1 MVLLEPVTETIVFSP
16 LQFLYFEHSKTVPM
30 VLFGAWVACDST
42 PYFPRPRFG
51 ELQHGA
57 FLGGRISIQVPAV
70 QPFFY
75 IIANKKALTSP

>member
-1 MVLLEPVTETIVFSP
+1 
-16 LQFLYFEHSKTVPM
+16 M
-30 VLFGAWVACDST
+30 VLFGAWVACYST
-42 PYFPRPRFG
+42 PYFLLVTRETESAFCRTATW
-51 ELQHGA
+51 A